1 MRGGEGTW
9 CYDTFRMVY
18 HSSRDY
24 NRSVPILS
32 TGRGYR
38 LFTPREFPWLR
49 RGASWPGNNT
59 YTTLTAGTF
68 LPLLLH
74 DA

>member
-1 MRGGEGTW
+1 MRGGEVPW
-9 CYDTFRMVY
+9 CYDTFRMVD

-24 NRSVPILS
+24 NRSVPIS
-32 TGRGYR
+32 TGHGYR
-38 LFTPREFPWLR
+38 LFTTREFLRLR
-49 RGASWPGNNT
+49 RGASEPGDNH

>member
-1 MRGGEGTW
+1 MRGGEGTR
-9 CYDTFRMVY
+9 CYDTLRMVDP
-18 HSSRDY
+18 SSRDY
-24 NRSVPILS
+24 NRSVTILS

-49 RGASWPGNNT
+49 RGASEPGNNH

-68 LPLLLH
+68 LPLLLY